1 MKVNTLL
8 FLLMLIIVPLAG
20 ELNIHPFANT
30 FRLSFGTP
38 VFFFF
43 LLSIRHI
50 PPALSGVLTG
60 IAVVAFRILLNH
72 FLQPGYSFEELLLLH
87 GPAFFYYMVY
97 GLLFQVLGINAEPYR
112 ALRVGILA
120 VGIEVAASIA
130 ELSVR
135 RSINGDFWDII
146 KIGKVAFMAMIRSF
160 FVLGFY
166 NIIRLN
172 QSIQHEEAQ
181 RQQTERILLLVS
193 DLYEESVQLGKT
205 LSHAEQITRESY
217 ELYRELQQNESLKDR
232 DHYARQALRISGQ
245 VHEIKKDSQR
255 IYAGLSKLI
264 DSESEVHYMTPQKL
278 GELIVRT
285 NSKYALSLDKS
296 ICFTLNFDA
305 SLPKLHIYTVL
316 TLINNLASNAV
327 EAIKDS
333 GRIDVAIRF
342 LLEKKDIVSLSV
354 TDNGPGI
361 PERKREMVFT
371 PGYTTKYDEKG
382 QPSTGMGLF
391 YVREVA
397 ESLGG
402 TIELAQNNEKN
413 NTGKIQTTFR
423 VILPLRKLTEK
434 GR

>member
-1 MKVNTLL
+1 MKLNTLL
-8 FLLMLIIVPLAG
+8 FLLMLVFVPLAG

-50 PPALSGVLTG
+50 APALSGVLAG

-72 FLQPGYSFEELLLLH
+72 YTQSSLLFEELLILH
-87 GPAFFYYMVY
+87 GPTFFYYMVY
-97 GLLFQVLGINAEPYR
+97 GLLFQLLNINAEPYR
-112 ALRVGILA
+112 ALRVGILS
-120 VGIEVAASIA
+120 VGIEVAASVS

-135 RSINGDFWDII
+135 WSIDGDFWDII
-146 KIGKVAFMAMIRSF
+146 KISKVAFMAMIRSF

-166 NIIRLN
+166 NMIRLN
-172 QSIQHEEAQ
+172 QSVQHEEAQ

-217 ELYRELQQNESLKDR
+217 ELYRELQQDESLKDR
-232 DHYARQALRISGQ
+232 EHYARQALRISGQ

-255 IYAGLSKLI
+255 IFAGLSKLI
-264 DSESEVHYMTPQKL
+264 DAESGVHYMASQEL
-278 GELIVRT
+278 GELIIRT
-285 NSKYALSLDKS
+285 NSKYAQSLDKS
-296 ICFTLNFDA
+296 IRFTLDVDPL
-305 SLPKLHIYTVL
+305 LPKLHVYTVL
-316 TLINNLASNAV
+316 TLINNLTANAV
-327 EAIKDS
+327 EAMRDD
-333 GRIDVAIRF
+333 GRIDVSIRC
-342 LLEKKDIVSLSV
+342 LPGKEDIASFSV

-361 PERKREMVFT
+361 PQRKREMVFT
-371 PGYTTKYDEKG
+371 PGYTTKYDEEG

-397 ESLGG
+397 ESLEG
-402 TIELAQNNEKN
+402 TIELQQIEEE
-413 NTGKIQTTFR
+413 NTDRLQTTFR
-423 VILPLRKLTEK
+423 ITLPLRKLTEK

>member
-1 MKVNTLL
+1 MKLNTVL
-8 FLLMLIIVPLAG
+8 FLLMLMFVPLAG

-50 PPALSGVLTG
+50 PPALSGVLAG

-72 FLQPGYSFEELLLLH
+72 YLYPGSSFEELMTLH

-97 GLLFQVLGINAEPYR
+97 GLLFQILNINAEPYR
-112 ALRVGILA
+112 ALRVGILS
-120 VGIEVAASIA
+120 VGIEVAASVA
-130 ELSVR
+130 ELGVR
-135 RSINGDFWDII
+135 RSIDGDFCDIV
-146 KIGKVAFMAMIRSF
+146 KISKVALMAMVRSF

-172 QSIQHEEAQ
+172 QSTQHKEAQ

-205 LSHAEQITRESY
+205 LSHADQITRESY
-217 ELYRELQQNESLKDR
+217 ELYRELQQDESLNDR

-255 IYAGLSKLI
+255 IFAGMSKLI
-264 DSESEVHYMTPQKL
+264 DSESEVHYMASQEL

-285 NSKYALSLDKS
+285 NSKYAQSLDKS
-296 ICFTLNFDA
+296 IRFTLNIDPL
-305 SLPKLHIYTVL
+305 LPKLHVYTVL
-316 TLINNLASNAV
+316 TLINNLTSNAV
-327 EAIKDS
+327 EAIKYS
-333 GRIDVAIRF
+333 GRIDVSIRF
-342 LLEKKDIVSLSV
+342 LPGKEDVISFSIA
-354 TDNGPGI
+354 DNGPGI
-361 PERKREMVFT
+361 PQRKREMIFT
-371 PGYTTKYDEKG
+371 PGYTTKYDEEG

-397 ESLGG
+397 ESLEG
-402 TIELAQNNEKN
+402 TIELEQGEEE
-413 NTGKIQTTFR
+413 NTGRVQTTFR
-423 VILPLRKLTEK
+423 IILPLWKLTEK